1 MTEQRNPA
9 WDMLVRHRWLEHAYH
24 REFEQIF
31 GVSLMRYWDMV
42 TGFDLVKFDAEVL
55 QTPDH
60 IGARDICI
68 RKFGKRAADVIVYLI
83 GGTPEGVRGE
93 YYE

>member
-1 MTEQRNPA
+1 
-9 WDMLVRHRWLEHAYH
+9 MLVRHRWLEHAYH

-83 GGTPEGVRGE
+83 GGTPEDVRGE